1 MQPFTYSFKSQ
12 HLPELHFCF
21 SKHVK
26 ELLWLHKK
34 SENKG
39 LNQLHRCLGTAWM
52 GWILGVAQLH
62 SGHSCARLSRGSD
75 VMYNGSPQGCRNRG
89 MEGRVRWG
97 EVRGGWN
104 QILALRFCC
113 APQTT
118 GRGLMWS
125 HLLQVLHI
133 WYCPANGDRRGKKI
147 ACAAGFLYSLH
158 AANGSWI
165 EVNEVCTLMCECRGK
180 EGRRL
185 TVTVT

>member
-1 MQPFTYSFKSQ
+1 M
-12 HLPELHFCF
+12 HFCF

-97 EVRGGWN
+97 EGGMKPDPYTVLLLRSSDYRARVN
-104 QILALRFCC
+104 VEPPAASTCAHLILSCKRRKTREKNCVCC
-113 APQTT
+113 WISLQFACSKWQLNWSKWSVHANVWVQGK
-118 GRGLMWS
+118 GRKKADS
-125 HLLQVLHI
+125 
-133 WYCPANGDRRGKKI
+133 YGDLI
-147 ACAAGFLYSLH
+147 PH
-158 AANGSWI
+158 DISW
-165 EVNEVCTLMCECRGK
+165 LG
-180 EGRRL
+180 
-185 TVTVT
+185 

>member
-1 MQPFTYSFKSQ
+1 M
-12 HLPELHFCF
+12 HFCF

-39 LNQLHRCLGTAWM
+39 LNQLHRCLETAWM

-133 WYCPANGDRRGKKI
+133 WYCPANGDRRGKKNWVCCCWI
-147 ACAAGFLYSLH
+147 SLQFACSKWQLNWSKWSVH
-158 AANGSWI
+158 ANVWVQGKGRKKADSYGDLIPHDISW
-165 EVNEVCTLMCECRGK
+165 LG
-180 EGRRL
+180 
-185 TVTVT
+185 